1 MPQGNLKRKV
11 SVPSASKKTKSVNKG
26 KGKTK
31 KGARTITPKK
41 QKLQQTQK
49 LKQNLH
55 KAINKHIE
63 KEVILQA
70 GKNNTGLS
78 YLTKPTGSS
87 ESKSQSKKA

>member
-11 SVPSASKKTKSVNKG
+11 SVPAASRKNKSIKPKG
-26 KGKTK
+26 NTK
-31 KGARTITPKK
+31 KGARSIAPKK
-41 QKLQQTQK
+41 QKLQQSQK

-55 KAINKHIE
+55 KAINKNIE

-78 YLTKPTGSS
+78 YLTKPKSDSS
-87 ESKSQSKKA
+87 SSKQKKQ